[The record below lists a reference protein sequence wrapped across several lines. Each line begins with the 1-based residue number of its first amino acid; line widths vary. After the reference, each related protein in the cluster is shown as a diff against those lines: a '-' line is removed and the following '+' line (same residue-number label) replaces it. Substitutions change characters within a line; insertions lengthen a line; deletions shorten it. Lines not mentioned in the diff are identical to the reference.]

1 MHEGN
6 VSPHRL
12 QRYTFYTY
20 YIHISCIFYA
30 FLTHLYRI
38 VEQGSTPSRALVLAS
53 SWSARWQLAQ
63 RATSEE
69 RARKKRGTSAPV
81 RQPSAVAL
89 SRCRQPLPSALSRC
103 RFASWA
109 VEARRQVAGAAADGG
124 AFAAGRQAAGAAAGC
139 FALAACASLRLKLRF
154 CPSSSSSSSAPAL
167 WGALAPFAMGAAA
180 AAAAAVPP
188 LWF

>member
-109 VEARRQVAGAAADGG
+109 VEARRQVAGGGGWWRRFCGWAAGG
-124 AFAAGRQAAGAAAGC
+124 RRWRLECQSGGGLGFFAAKTKAEARRRRRR
-139 FALAACASLRLKLRF
+139 RL
-154 CPSSSSSSSAPAL
+154 
-167 WGALAPFAMGAAA
+167 
-180 AAAAAVPP
+180 PP
-188 LWF
+188 

>member
-20 YIHISCIFYA
+20 YVHIPCIFYEC
-30 FLTHLYRI
+30 LTHLYHNAA
-38 VEQGSTPSRALVLAS
+38 QGSTPSRALVLAS

-69 RARKKRGTSAPV
+69 RARKKRGTSAPI
-81 RQPSAVAL
+81 RQPSAVTL

-103 RFASWA
+103 RQPLPSA
-109 VEARRQVAGAAADGG
+109 VALSPQPLPFRKLGGGRWKARRLTAALLRLVGR
-124 AFAAGRQAAGAAAGC
+124 RQARRLGASLWR
-139 FALAACASLRLKLRF
+139 LAALF
-154 CPSSSSSSSAPAL
+154 
-167 WGALAPFAMGAAA
+167 G
-180 AAAAAVPP
+180 
-188 LWF
+188 